1 MKKWQ
6 RQQQNIRESSTP
18 RTQHPHRELID
29 RGHHQI
35 QGFSAVW
42 LQTKKFHLSS
52 TAQLLF
58 EKVSLSFEVG
68 KEEATIS
75 LVKPHNSSFLNGQ
88 KLQQMHTKTHDPKQG
103 KLTRLFL
110 NPIKITIIFYYC
122 SCFPISRLISSC
134 LSLFFS
140 METLDFV
147 VGTRLVLTFFIVDQ
161 ISDLLMIWLD
171 FLYTAHDFI
180 RYSFFSFYTGS
191 VRTNWDNEKLWWYQ

>member
-1 MKKWQ
+1 M
-6 RQQQNIRESSTP
+6 
-18 RTQHPHRELID
+18 
-29 RGHHQI
+29 
-35 QGFSAVW
+35 
-42 LQTKKFHLSS
+42 SS

-103 KLTRLFL
+103 KLTRFFL

-122 SCFPISRLISSC
+122 SCFPISRLIFSC
-134 LSLFFS
+134 SKNSLSYFFS
-140 METLDFV
+140 LETLDFV

-180 RYSFFSFYTGS
+180 RYSFFSFYTTGS

>member
-1 MKKWQ
+1 MAKAAAEYKRVINTSNTTPPQ
-6 RQQQNIRESSTP
+6 RVNWP
-18 RTQHPHRELID
+18 RTSSNSRL
-29 RGHHQI
+29 
-35 QGFSAVW
+35 FSGGY
-42 LQTKKFHLSS
+42 TDKKFHLSS

-122 SCFPISRLISSC
+122 CSFPISRLIFSC
-134 LSLFFS
+134 SKLENLFS
-140 METLDFV
+140 METLDFC
-147 VGTRLVLTFFIVDQ
+147 
-161 ISDLLMIWLD
+161 S
-171 FLYTAHDFI
+171 
-180 RYSFFSFYTGS
+180 
-191 VRTNWDNEKLWWYQ
+191 